1 MSTKSIRNIISEYIS
16 LSNFARCICISRPTL
31 YKYMDAYDTNKI
43 DLIPDNILKVFDT
56 ASTLSSKE
64 KLRAF
69 FNELYANH
77 ICTEERRLRNNPVPP
92 DIAEIV
98 DCEGLEVKDIDRM
111 IEMAERQLEGLLKR
125 DPLDEEKIE
134 LVKKDINNLKYTRDM
149 VERRLT
155 EDRFLLIF
163 SDDWTV
169 CTGPEESDT
178 IDCDDDAEDISDMGA
193 RFRFFLS
200 RAKSGY
206 TLFFYNDD
214 EGDDI
219 EVQILSGPGDDKT
232 KDVLGTF
239 YPEPGMKFIRI
250 PDLFDEDFEQ
260 LFQYRVIRSNAGK
273 VLNTAVGK
281 FTV

>member
-16 LSNFARCICISRPTL
+16 LSNFAKCICISCPTL

-111 IEMAERQLEGLLKR
+111 IEMTERQLERLLKR
-125 DPLDEEKIE
+125 DPLDEEKIGA
-134 LVKKDINNLKYTRDM
+134 VKKDINNLKYTRDM

>member
-1 MSTKSIRNIISEYIS
+1 
-16 LSNFARCICISRPTL
+16 
-31 YKYMDAYDTNKI
+31 MDAYDTNKI

-111 IEMAERQLEGLLKR
+111 IEMTERQLERLLKR
-125 DPLDEEKIE
+125 DPLDEEKIGA
-134 LVKKDINNLKYTRDM
+134 VKKDINNLKYTRDM

>member
-111 IEMAERQLEGLLKR
+111 IEMTERQLEGLLKR
-125 DPLDEEKIE
+125 DPLDEEKIGA
-134 LVKKDINNLKYTRDM
+134 VKKDINNLKYTRDM

-169 CTGPEESDT
+169 CTGPKESDT
-178 IDCDDDAEDISDMGA
+178 IDWDDDAEDISDMDTK
-193 RFRFFLS
+193 FRFLLS

-214 EGDDI
+214 EGDDV

-260 LFQYRVIRSNAGK
+260 LFQYRVIRSNGGN

>member
-1 MSTKSIRNIISEYIS
+1 MSTKSIRNIISEHIS
-16 LSNFARCICISRPTL
+16 LSNFARCMCISRPTL
-31 YKYMDAYDTNKI
+31 YKYMGAYDSNEM
-43 DLIPDNILKVFDT
+43 DLIPDNILKIFDT

-111 IEMAERQLEGLLKR
+111 IEMAERRLEGLLKR

-155 EDRFLLIF
+155 EDRFFLIF
-163 SDDWTV
+163 PDDWTV
-169 CTGPEESDT
+169 CTGPKESDT
-178 IDCDDDAEDISDMGA
+178 IDWDDDAEEISDMDTK
-193 RFRFFLS
+193 FRFFLS

-214 EGDDI
+214 EGDDV
-219 EVQILSGPGDDKT
+219 EVQILSGLEDDKT

-260 LFQYRVIRSNAGK
+260 LFQYRVIRSNGGK
-273 VLNTAVGK
+273 ILNTAVGK

>member
-1 MSTKSIRNIISEYIS
+1 MSTRSIRNIISEYIS

-77 ICTEERRLRNNPVPP
+77 ICTEERRLRDNPVPP

-111 IEMAERQLEGLLKR
+111 IEMAERRLEGLLKR

-178 IDCDDDAEDISDMGA
+178 IDWDDDAEEISDMDA

>member
-111 IEMAERQLEGLLKR
+111 IEMTERQLEGLLKR
-125 DPLDEEKIE
+125 DPLDEEKIGA
-134 LVKKDINNLKYTRDM
+134 VKKDINNLKYTRDM

-169 CTGPEESDT
+169 CTGPKESDT
-178 IDCDDDAEDISDMGA
+178 IDWDDDAEDISDMDTK
-193 RFRFFLS
+193 FRFLLS

-214 EGDDI
+214 EGDDV

-239 YPEPGMKFIRI
+239 YPEPGMKFVRI

-260 LFQYRVIRSNAGK
+260 LFQYRVIRSNGGN

>member
-125 DPLDEEKIE
+125 DPLDEEKIGA
-134 LVKKDINNLKYTRDM
+134 VKKDINNLKYTRDM

>member
-16 LSNFARCICISRPTL
+16 LSNFARCMCISRPTL
-31 YKYMDAYDTNKI
+31 YKYMDAYDTNEM

-69 FNELYANH
+69 FNGLYANH
-77 ICTEERRLRNNPVPP
+77 ICTEERRLRDNPVPP

-111 IEMAERQLEGLLKR
+111 IELAERQLEGLLKR
-125 DPLDEEKIE
+125 DPLDEEKIGV
-134 LVKKDINNLKYTRDM
+134 VKKDINNLKYTREM

-163 SDDWTV
+163 PGDWTV
-169 CTGPEESDT
+169 CTGPGESDT
-178 IDCDDDAEDISDMGA
+178 IDWDDDAEDISDMDTK
-193 RFRFFLS
+193 FRFFLS

-214 EGDDI
+214 EGDDV

-232 KDVLGTF
+232 KDVLGKF

-260 LFQYRVIRSNAGK
+260 LFQYRVIRSNGEK
-273 VLNTAVGK
+273 VLNTAIGK

>member
-16 LSNFARCICISRPTL
+16 LSNFARCMCISRPTL
-31 YKYMDAYDTNKI
+31 YKYMGAYDSNEM

-56 ASTLSSKE
+56 ASTLSSKG

-77 ICTEERRLRNNPVPP
+77 ICTEERRLRDNPVPP

-125 DPLDEEKIE
+125 DPLDEEKIGA
-134 LVKKDINNLKYTRDM
+134 VKKDINNLKYTRDM

-178 IDCDDDAEDISDMGA
+178 IDCDDDAEDISDMDTK
-193 RFRFFLS
+193 FRFLLS